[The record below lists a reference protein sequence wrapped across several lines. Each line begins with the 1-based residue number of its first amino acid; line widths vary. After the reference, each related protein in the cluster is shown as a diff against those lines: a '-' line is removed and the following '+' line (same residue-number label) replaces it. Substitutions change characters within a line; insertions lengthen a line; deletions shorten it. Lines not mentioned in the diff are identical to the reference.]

1 MNKIAIINNLYFE
14 EGKNLTE
21 IAEIVNTSISY
32 ISKILKKDERYEV
45 EKEKRKQKN
54 LLQRRE
60 KQKECIY
67 KNRKSKLDVEYAKL
81 KEQHEQ
87 AAKELSKS
95 SILGKE
101 ALRKYC
107 SSAYKYNPSKKRYE
121 FDTESLLKPIDFPQ
135 YIKV

>member
-14 EGKNLTE
+14 EEKTLTE
-21 IAEIVNTSISY
+21 IAEIINTSISY
-32 ISKILKKDERYEV
+32 ISKILKKDKRYEV

-67 KNRKSKLDVEYAKL
+67 KNRKSKLDVEYTNL
-81 KEQHEQ
+81 KRQHEQ
-87 AAKELSKS
+87 AVKELSKS
-95 SILGKE
+95 AVLGKD

>member
-1 MNKIAIINNLYFE
+1 MNRIAIINNLYFE

-45 EKEKRKQKN
+45 EKKKRKQKN

>member
-1 MNKIAIINNLYFE
+1 MNRIAIINNLYFE

-67 KNRKSKLDVEYAKL
+67 KNRKSKLDVEYAKM

>member
-32 ISKILKKDERYEV
+32 VSKILKKDERYEV

-67 KNRKSKLDVEYAKL
+67 KNRKSKLDVEYAKM